1 MEDVLAIRDEYRLQ
15 EWSQIIQ
22 AGQNS
27 GLSKREFCRQ
37 NGISERQ
44 YYYWL
49 KKLRETVAETAS
61 PRLVHLEA
69 PVPPKRRYTS
79 DPDWTGRFETAGK
92 HGRGSGGSHSPGLT
106 ATMLDL
112 SRVRNY
118 YVACGYTDLRRGI
131 EGLAAIVTQQFG
143 QEMSEESLFLVLRKT
158 HRPHQGVILFRRWI
172 YPVV

>member
-1 MEDVLAIRDEYRLQ
+1 MEDALAIRDEYRLQ
-15 EWSQIIQ
+15 EWRQIIQ

-69 PVPPKRRYTS
+69 PVPQSEGSDTPPSFACVESPARRV
-79 DPDWTGRFETAGK
+79 K
-92 HGRGSGGSHSPGLT
+92 KT
-106 ATMLDL
+106 ATSPNCKQSSAAQRGRD
-112 SRVRNY
+112 
-118 YVACGYTDLRRGI
+118 ACGTATRI
-131 EGLAAIVTQQFG
+131 SA
-143 QEMSEESLFLVLRKT
+143 S
-158 HRPHQGVILFRRWI
+158 LFRRLSVSFGST
-172 YPVV
+172 PDQDTQKRQSLPF

>member
-49 KKLRETVAETAS
+49 KKLRETVVETAS
-61 PRLVHLEA
+61 PYFVRLED
-69 PVPPKRRYTS
+69 PVNKR
-79 DPDWTGRFETAGK
+79 E
-92 HGRGSGGSHSPGLT
+92 H
-106 ATMLDL
+106 ML
-112 SRVRNY
+112 RIQIGQ
-118 YVACGYTDLRRGI
+118 ADLRLPANTDA
-131 EGLAAIVTQQFG
+131 EAVAAILRALQQ
-143 QEMSEESLFLVLRKT
+143 LC
-158 HRPHQGVILFRRWI
+158 
-172 YPVV
+172 

>member
-37 NGISERQ
+37 NGISERH

-61 PRLVHLEA
+61 PRLVHLEV
-69 PVPPKRRYTS
+69 PVPQSEGILRIQKI
-79 DPDWTGRFETAGK
+79 GQA
-92 HGRGSGGSHSPGLT
+92 
-106 ATMLDL
+106 
-112 SRVRNY
+112 
-118 YVACGYTDLRRGI
+118 DLRLPANTDV
-131 EGLAAIVTQQFG
+131 EAVAAILRTLQQ
-143 QEMSEESLFLVLRKT
+143 LC
-158 HRPHQGVILFRRWI
+158 
-172 YPVV
+172 

>member
-1 MEDVLAIRDEYRLQ
+1 MRRECVQETEDVLAIRDEYRLQ

-61 PRLVHLEA
+61 PHLVHLEA
-69 PVPPKRRYTS
+69 PVPQSEGILRIQI
-79 DPDWTGRFETAGK
+79 GQA
-92 HGRGSGGSHSPGLT
+92 
-106 ATMLDL
+106 
-112 SRVRNY
+112 
-118 YVACGYTDLRRGI
+118 DLRLPVNTDA
-131 EGLAAIVTQQFG
+131 EAVAAILRALYRLCQHRDAG
-143 QEMSEESLFLVLRKT
+143 LCMRSSSSNSLMRFCFVDADFFSV
-158 HRPHQGVILFRRWI
+158 PILFYI
-172 YPVV
+172 QQSSTSQ

>member
-27 GLSKREFCRQ
+27 GLSKQEFCRQ

-49 KKLRETVAETAS
+49 KKLRETVVETAS

-69 PVPPKRRYTS
+69 LVPQSEGILRIQI
-79 DPDWTGRFETAGK
+79 GQA
-92 HGRGSGGSHSPGLT
+92 
-106 ATMLDL
+106 
-112 SRVRNY
+112 
-118 YVACGYTDLRRGI
+118 DLRLPVNTDA
-131 EGLAAIVTQQFG
+131 EAVAAILRALQQ
-143 QEMSEESLFLVLRKT
+143 LC
-158 HRPHQGVILFRRWI
+158 
-172 YPVV
+172 

>member
-49 KKLRETVAETAS
+49 KKLRETVVETAS
-61 PRLVHLEA
+61 PHFVCLED
-69 PVPPKRRYTS
+69 PVNKR
-79 DPDWTGRFETAGK
+79 E
-92 HGRGSGGSHSPGLT
+92 H
-106 ATMLDL
+106 ML
-112 SRVRNY
+112 RIQIGQ
-118 YVACGYTDLRRGI
+118 ADLRLPANTDA
-131 EGLAAIVTQQFG
+131 EAVAAILRALQQ
-143 QEMSEESLFLVLRKT
+143 LC
-158 HRPHQGVILFRRWI
+158 
-172 YPVV
+172 

>member
-49 KKLRETVAETAS
+49 KKLRETVVETAS
-61 PRLVHLEA
+61 PHFVRLED
-69 PVPPKRRYTS
+69 PVNKREHMLRIQILLK
-79 DPDWTGRFETAGK
+79 D
-92 HGRGSGGSHSPGLT
+92 T
-106 ATMLDL
+106 ATTENYTL
-112 SRVRNY
+112 SLQV
-118 YVACGYTDLRRGI
+118 
-131 EGLAAIVTQQFG
+131 
-143 QEMSEESLFLVLRKT
+143 VL
-158 HRPHQGVILFRRWI
+158 
-172 YPVV
+172 PV

>member
-49 KKLRETVAETAS
+49 KKLRETV
-61 PRLVHLEA
+61 V
-69 PVPPKRRYTS
+69 
-79 DPDWTGRFETAGK
+79 
-92 HGRGSGGSHSPGLT
+92 
-106 ATMLDL
+106 
-112 SRVRNY
+112 
-118 YVACGYTDLRRGI
+118 
-131 EGLAAIVTQQFG
+131 
-143 QEMSEESLFLVLRKT
+143 
-158 HRPHQGVILFRRWI
+158 
-172 YPVV
+172 

>member
-27 GLSKREFCRQ
+27 GEFCRQ

-69 PVPPKRRYTS
+69 PVPQSEGILRIQI
-79 DPDWTGRFETAGK
+79 GQA
-92 HGRGSGGSHSPGLT
+92 
-106 ATMLDL
+106 
-112 SRVRNY
+112 
-118 YVACGYTDLRRGI
+118 DLRLPVNTDA
-131 EGLAAIVTQQFG
+131 EAVAAILRVLQQ
-143 QEMSEESLFLVLRKT
+143 LC
-158 HRPHQGVILFRRWI
+158 
-172 YPVV
+172 

>member
-27 GLSKREFCRQ
+27 GLSKRSLTGRLRLSLSELCRQ

-69 PVPPKRRYTS
+69 PVPQS
-79 DPDWTGRFETAGK
+79 EGILQIQIGQA
-92 HGRGSGGSHSPGLT
+92 
-106 ATMLDL
+106 
-112 SRVRNY
+112 
-118 YVACGYTDLRRGI
+118 DLRLPVNTDA
-131 EGLAAIVTQQFG
+131 EAVAAILRALQQ
-143 QEMSEESLFLVLRKT
+143 LC
-158 HRPHQGVILFRRWI
+158 
-172 YPVV
+172 

>member
-61 PRLVHLEA
+61 PHLVHLEA
-69 PVPPKRRYTS
+69 PVPQSEDILRIQKI
-79 DPDWTGRFETAGK
+79 GQA
-92 HGRGSGGSHSPGLT
+92 
-106 ATMLDL
+106 
-112 SRVRNY
+112 
-118 YVACGYTDLRRGI
+118 DLRLPVNTDA
-131 EGLAAIVTQQFG
+131 EAVAAILRALQQ
-143 QEMSEESLFLVLRKT
+143 LC
-158 HRPHQGVILFRRWI
+158 
-172 YPVV
+172 

>member
-49 KKLRETVAETAS
+49 RPGDGGTPDRHHQRTAAD
-61 PRLVHLEA
+61 PQKRLKPL
-69 PVPPKRRYTS
+69 PVMEKNMALPIRS
-79 DPDWTGRFETAGK
+79 AMF
-92 HGRGSGGSHSPGLT
+92 
-106 ATMLDL
+106 
-112 SRVRNY
+112 
-118 YVACGYTDLRRGI
+118 
-131 EGLAAIVTQQFG
+131 
-143 QEMSEESLFLVLRKT
+143 FL
-158 HRPHQGVILFRRWI
+158 
-172 YPVV
+172 

>member
-27 GLSKREFCRQ
+27 GLSKRELCRQ

-61 PRLVHLEA
+61 PPLVHLEA
-69 PVPPKRRYTS
+69 PVPQS
-79 DPDWTGRFETAGK
+79 EGILQIQIGQA
-92 HGRGSGGSHSPGLT
+92 
-106 ATMLDL
+106 
-112 SRVRNY
+112 
-118 YVACGYTDLRRGI
+118 DLRLPVNTDA
-131 EGLAAIVTQQFG
+131 EAVAAILRALQQ
-143 QEMSEESLFLVLRKT
+143 LC
-158 HRPHQGVILFRRWI
+158 
-172 YPVV
+172 

>member
-49 KKLRETVAETAS
+49 KKLRETVVETAS
-61 PRLVHLEA
+61 PHFVRLEDPVNKREQMDKLEKDTA
-69 PVPPKRRYTS
+69 ITCLDFATEHYEDVIRRREKEAKQT
-79 DPDWTGRFETAGK
+79 
-92 HGRGSGGSHSPGLT
+92 L
-106 ATMLDL
+106 
-112 SRVRNY
+112 
-118 YVACGYTDLRRGI
+118 
-131 EGLAAIVTQQFG
+131 
-143 QEMSEESLFLVLRKT
+143 
-158 HRPHQGVILFRRWI
+158 
-172 YPVV
+172 

>member
-27 GLSKREFCRQ
+27 GLSKREFCGQ

-61 PRLVHLEA
+61 PHLVHLEA
-69 PVPPKRRYTS
+69 PVPQSEDILRIQKI
-79 DPDWTGRFETAGK
+79 GQA
-92 HGRGSGGSHSPGLT
+92 
-106 ATMLDL
+106 
-112 SRVRNY
+112 
-118 YVACGYTDLRRGI
+118 DLRLPVNTDA
-131 EGLAAIVTQQFG
+131 EAVAAILRALQQ
-143 QEMSEESLFLVLRKT
+143 LC
-158 HRPHQGVILFRRWI
+158 
-172 YPVV
+172 